1 MDERLTAA
9 QAREVMEQRA
19 ASYEFLSIAYGEE
32 VPLAF
37 LRSLREQG
45 PALDGELG
53 DFVASLAGAD
63 DAALEA
69 VRTDL
74 AAEYARVFLGM
85 SRRPVA
91 PYESVYTSPTGL
103 MMQEARDEV
112 VALYRREGF
121 SVDESMHLPEDH
133 IAFELGFMAG
143 LIRNAMAALDAGDG
157 AEAERLAAVRESFVA
172 DHLASWVPSLAQDV
186 EKRAATGFYRGL
198 AALTRDFIE
207 AEADDLAASR

>member
-1 MDERLTAA
+1 MEEKLTMA
-9 QAREVMEQRA
+9 QTREIMEQRA
-19 ASYEFLSIAYGEE
+19 AIYEFLSIAFGEE

-53 DFVASLAGAD
+53 AFIASLADAD

-74 AAEYARVFLGM
+74 AAEYARIFLGM
-85 SRRPVA
+85 SRHPVA
-91 PYESVYTSPTGL
+91 PYESVYTSPAGL
-103 MMQEARDEV
+103 MMQEARDAV
-112 VALYRREGF
+112 VAFYRREGF
-121 SVDESMHLPEDH
+121 SVDENMHLPEDH

-143 LIRNAMAALDAGDG
+143 LIRNAIAALDSSDG
-157 AEAERLAAVRESFVA
+157 AEAERLAAVQASFVA
-172 DHLASWVPSLAQDV
+172 DHLASWVPSLAGDV
-186 EKRAATGFYRGL
+186 EDRASTGFYRGL

-207 AEADDLAASR
+207 AETDDLASSR

>member
-19 ASYEFLSIAYGEE
+19 AIYEFLSIAYGEE

-103 MMQEARDEV
+103 MMQEGARRGGCPLPPRGILGGREH
-112 VALYRREGF
+112 ASARRPHRFRARLYGR
-121 SVDESMHLPEDH
+121 
-133 IAFELGFMAG
+133 
-143 LIRNAMAALDAGDG
+143 LDPQRHGC
-157 AEAERLAAVRESFVA
+157 S
-172 DHLASWVPSLAQDV
+172 
-186 EKRAATGFYRGL
+186 
-198 AALTRDFIE
+198 
-207 AEADDLAASR
+207 

>member
-19 ASYEFLSIAYGEE
+19 AIYEFLSIAYGEE

-85 SRRPVA
+85 SRRSVA

-157 AEAERLAAVRESFVA
+157 AEAERLAAVQESFVA
-172 DHLASWVPSLAQDV
+172 HHLPSLVPTLAQDL
-186 EKRAATGFYRGL
+186 EKRAAKGL
-198 AALTRDFIE
+198 YPGQYALTRDIKE
-207 AEADDLAASR
+207 AHADQLAPTR

>member
-19 ASYEFLSIAYGEE
+19 AIYEFLSIAYGEE

-157 AEAERLAAVRESFVA
+157 AAERLAAVQESFGA
-172 DHLASWVPSLAQDV
+172 EHLAYWVPALAQDV

>member
-1 MDERLTAA
+1 MEEKLTVA
-9 QAREVMEQRA
+9 QTREIMGQRA
-19 ASYEFLSIAYGEE
+19 AIYEFLSIAFGEE
-32 VPLAF
+32 LPLAF

-53 DFVASLAGAD
+53 TFIASLADAD

-69 VRTDL
+69 VRIDL
-74 AAEYARVFLGM
+74 AAEYARIFLGM

-103 MMQEARDEV
+103 MMQEARDEA
-112 VALYRREGF
+112 VAFYRREGF
-121 SVDESMHLPEDH
+121 SVDENIHLPEDH

-143 LIRNAMAALDAGDG
+143 LIRNAMAALDSGNG
-157 AEAERLAAVRESFVA
+157 AEAERLAAVQESFIA

-186 EKRAATGFYRGL
+186 ENRAVTGFYRGL
-198 AALTRDFIE
+198 AALMRDFVE
-207 AEADDLAASR
+207 AEADDLAPSR

>member
-19 ASYEFLSIAYGEE
+19 AIYEFLSIAYGEE

-85 SRRPVA
+85 SRRRWLP
-91 PYESVYTSPTGL
+91 TSRCTP
-103 MMQEARDEV
+103 AR
-112 VALYRREGF
+112 
-121 SVDESMHLPEDH
+121 
-133 IAFELGFMAG
+133 
-143 LIRNAMAALDAGDG
+143 
-157 AEAERLAAVRESFVA
+157 
-172 DHLASWVPSLAQDV
+172 
-186 EKRAATGFYRGL
+186 RGL
-198 AALTRDFIE
+198 
-207 AEADDLAASR
+207 